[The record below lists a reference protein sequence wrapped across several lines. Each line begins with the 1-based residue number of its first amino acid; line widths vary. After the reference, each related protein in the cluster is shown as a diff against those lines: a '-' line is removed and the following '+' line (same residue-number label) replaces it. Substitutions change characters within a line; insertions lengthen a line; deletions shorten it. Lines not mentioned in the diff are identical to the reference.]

1 MTTFVGA
8 PSGDAARTQW
18 KWFMAFGVV
27 LAVLGLV
34 ALFNAV
40 DAALITTVFVG
51 FVLLIGGI
59 AQIIAAFFQSGSTGG
74 RVLQIVLGI
83 LYVIVGGNIVADPLT
98 GTIALTL
105 FLGIALVVSA
115 IIRLVAVVMERPPH
129 TAWLVVAAIISLV
142 LGVWLITG
150 IPYTGVAIGLFVGI
164 ELLMAGIIWIVV
176 AWSARSV
183 VDASGASPA

>member
-1 MTTFVGA
+1 
-8 PSGDAARTQW
+8 
-18 KWFMAFGVV
+18 MAFGVV

-40 DAALITTVFVG
+40 DAALVTTVFVG

-59 AQIIAAFFQSGSTGG
+59 AQIIGAFFQSGSTGG

-83 LYVIVGGNIVADPLT
+83 LYVIVGGNIVADPLA

-115 IIRLVAVVMERPPH
+115 IIRLVAVVMERPPQ

-150 IPYTGVAIGLFVGI
+150 IPYTGVAIGFFVGI

-176 AWSARSV
+176 AWSARSL

>member
-27 LAVLGLV
+27 LAVVGLI

-40 DAALITTVFVG
+40 DATLVTTVFVG
-51 FVLLIGGI
+51 FLLLIGGI
-59 AQIIAAFFQSGSTGG
+59 AQIVGAFFQSGTTGQ
-74 RVLQIVLGI
+74 RVLQVVLGV
-83 LYVIVGGNIVADPLT
+83 LYVIVGANVVADPLA
-98 GTIALTL
+98 GAIALTL
-105 FLGIALVVSA
+105 VLGIALIASGIV
-115 IIRLVAVVMERPPH
+115 RLVTVLMERPAH
-129 TAWLVVAAIISLV
+129 TGWLVAAAIISLV

-150 IPYTGVAIGLFVGI
+150 IPYSGVAIGLFVGI

-176 AWSARSV
+176 AWSARSL
-183 VDASGASPA
+183 VDTTGASPA